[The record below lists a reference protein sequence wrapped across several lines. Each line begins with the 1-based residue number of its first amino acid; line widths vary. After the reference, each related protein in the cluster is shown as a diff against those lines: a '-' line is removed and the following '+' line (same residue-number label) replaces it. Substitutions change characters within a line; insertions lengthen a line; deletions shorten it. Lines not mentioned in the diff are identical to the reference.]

1 MTTVY
6 EATAKWIYGNDD
18 KETFPNQKISYR
30 STGEVDVARWIET
43 IERNFREGQANQALN
58 LPHSKDV
65 TGVEFTRKTITITEG

>member
-30 STGEVDVARWIET
+30 STG
-43 IERNFREGQANQALN
+43 
-58 LPHSKDV
+58 
-65 TGVEFTRKTITITEG
+65 